1 MTGTEALQSV
11 QFVTVGGRRLAV
23 VDAGDWD
30 ALIEWLEGVED
41 LEIARAAL
49 SELKAADGDRDQAG
63 WQKWDEAGRHLG

>member
-49 SELKAADGDRDQAG
+49 SDLKAADGDRDQAG
-63 WQKWDEAGRHLG
+63 WLKWEEAERRLG